1 MSFDN
6 DNRKSFIYRK
16 DDERSEMISSTF
28 IKGLEAF
35 PAYEFAP
42 DPIPDLDNLI
52 AESGDSAYLQA
63 AFFQKE
69 NEKEQSKYFMI
80 LNRRCS
86 PFIDYTSVNKI
97 GGRRLVTMKM
107 NPLILEKFSNWKIYD
122 LETGDTVRTI
132 SKNDSNYIFLGDFM
146 PGEGKLYKLAP
157 VMQEGGRLVAN
168 EECSGSFN
176 CKDEVYNNGYDIK
189 IIPGITISFSANGRI
204 GMTGGKFSSGYSS
217 QSQSTAPVVLKGL
230 NNNNWKGINLSGCS
244 EVKIANTTFSN
255 ILPEDAGAIQLTN
268 CLNTSLLNNTFN
280 STDSVH
286 YGLSMDYILNENESN
301 ITLLVNQNHFNNLN
315 KPLKCISYG
324 STVIPITLDGNIF
337 TISST
342 GNTAVLLSNIS
353 GGVVKNNFIT
363 NYITGI
369 NFISST
375 TDLYGNSIVCSNTFS
390 NSITEESFSN
400 INLGK
405 SGKYY
410 TGGHNNLQAGNNNIL
425 PNNSNFNIDNG
436 YNVFNILNTSSHHF
450 DGTFPKTGIDVSV
463 PAIKNCFHINSAI
476 QNPVSNVKYFETN
489 NLVQFQFNP
498 TNCIPFVQNEFVII
512 NNFDPN
518 NSNNSY
524 NDTIFFAAEGSGEG
538 ISSKVESRIKKIE
551 SENLKVLY
559 DSVSIGIRMKNYEK
573 IITNSI
579 LILNNYTDSIQS
591 ISIIPKIY
599 LASLRI
605 DTTGNKITELKAIL
619 KTLILNNP
627 NNEPLISQSYYF
639 IQKCKVALSQ
649 YQSAMTGFQQIINQ
663 NPYSYEGLVA
673 SWDYA
678 ATSLLLSGGSG
689 GGEKDLEI
697 GSSDLEINKS
707 ESSEMDINEEVKS
720 QIQNSKSQILNDD
733 PNDKYDTKIFTKEDR
748 QVLRTNIYKS
758 FESSRDKVTE
768 KNKSLEKK
776 IKDGT
781 ADEQEKTEFKNK
793 TILKEIVK
801 AKKPH
806 NITEHVN
813 FVNKDIQ
820 ILFGSEKDNSII
832 ETNNLIPTEFNLS
845 QNYPNPFNPKTKI
858 TFDLPVDAKV
868 KLIIYDMLG
877 KEIIRLVNN
886 EFRSVGRYKVDFNG
900 SNLSSGVYFYKLET
914 EGEKNFSLTKRMVL
928 IK

>member
-1 MSFDN
+1 
-6 DNRKSFIYRK
+6 
-16 DDERSEMISSTF
+16 
-28 IKGLEAF
+28 
-35 PAYEFAP
+35 
-42 DPIPDLDNLI
+42 
-52 AESGDSAYLQA
+52 
-63 AFFQKE
+63 
-69 NEKEQSKYFMI
+69 
-80 LNRRCS
+80 
-86 PFIDYTSVNKI
+86 
-97 GGRRLVTMKM
+97 
-107 NPLILEKFSNWKIYD
+107 
-122 LETGDTVRTI
+122 
-132 SKNDSNYIFLGDFM
+132 
-146 PGEGKLYKLAP
+146 
-157 VMQEGGRLVAN
+157 
-168 EECSGSFN
+168 
-176 CKDEVYNNGYDIK
+176 
-189 IIPGITISFSANGRI
+189 
-204 GMTGGKFSSGYSS
+204 
-217 QSQSTAPVVLKGL
+217 
-230 NNNNWKGINLSGCS
+230 
-244 EVKIANTTFSN
+244 
-255 ILPEDAGAIQLTN
+255 
-268 CLNTSLLNNTFN
+268 
-280 STDSVH
+280 
-286 YGLSMDYILNENESN
+286 
-301 ITLLVNQNHFNNLN
+301 
-315 KPLKCISYG
+315 
-324 STVIPITLDGNIF
+324 
-337 TISST
+337 
-342 GNTAVLLSNIS
+342 
-353 GGVVKNNFIT
+353 
-363 NYITGI
+363 
-369 NFISST
+369 
-375 TDLYGNSIVCSNTFS
+375 
-390 NSITEESFSN
+390 
-400 INLGK
+400 
-405 SGKYY
+405 
-410 TGGHNNLQAGNNNIL
+410 NLQAGNNNIL

-579 LILNNYTDSIQS
+579 LILNNYADSIQS

-619 KTLILNNP
+619 ETLILNNP